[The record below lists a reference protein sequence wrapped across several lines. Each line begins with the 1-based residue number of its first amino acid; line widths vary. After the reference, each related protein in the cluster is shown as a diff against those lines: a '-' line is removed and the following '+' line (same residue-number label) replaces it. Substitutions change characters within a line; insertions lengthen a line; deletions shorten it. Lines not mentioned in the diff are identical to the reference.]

1 MSGTRLGFTNI
12 LFQLMPPDNPMRQDN
27 LHFHVTTWTQ
37 RGSGSKTCIKTQ
49 VCSKS
54 PVSARGPLL
63 SSTLTSYCRWETE
76 PRGFRECT
84 ALSGRL
90 GTEHRPGHDTAQ
102 PGSSCWSGQAV
113 HARASRGHSR
123 GGRAEP
129 CGHREQQEG
138 VKAPLPS
145 CPDR

>member
-90 GTEHRPGHDTAQ
+90 GTEHRPGLGLPAGVDRLSLHGPHVATLGVGGQNPAATV
-102 PGSSCWSGQAV
+102 SSR
-113 HARASRGHSR
+113 RA
-123 GGRAEP
+123 
-129 CGHREQQEG
+129 
-138 VKAPLPS
+138 
-145 CPDR
+145 